1 MKKIYFAIIT
11 IAVMLCGV
19 SCVKDQMYQGP
30 ATISEVNFTPGS
42 VQPWDEVT
50 VTATISDLRSIKSA
64 IVKYTVNG
72 TQATVAMSNSGEKYT
87 GVIPQQ
93 ADKAEVNF
101 TVEAVNELGFTTTS
115 DVKKYTVAIGAID
128 YTKLRLN
135 ELNGNDKFMEIYNTG
150 TTPIPL
156 EGIYIEKDGVT
167 NWTCDARTLG
177 KDEYLLLYSE
187 DVTADHPEQPAAL
200 IFHSGLSAKKNV
212 RIQLFTPAGIS
223 IDDFNLTAIAKTAKA
238 SYSRNDDGK
247 WYHTDATPGAKNI
260 QGSDPVEGLE

>member
-101 TVEAVNELGFTTTS
+101 NETMQALNKHIEDYVEKISNNIFKLDESIPFTQCAACEYKKLCRTTYRVS
-115 DVKKYTVAIGAID
+115 G
-128 YTKLRLN
+128 
-135 ELNGNDKFMEIYNTG
+135 DK
-150 TTPIPL
+150 
-156 EGIYIEKDGVT
+156 
-167 NWTCDARTLG
+167 
-177 KDEYLLLYSE
+177 
-187 DVTADHPEQPAAL
+187 
-200 IFHSGLSAKKNV
+200 
-212 RIQLFTPAGIS
+212 
-223 IDDFNLTAIAKTAKA
+223 KA
-238 SYSRNDDGK
+238 SR
-247 WYHTDATPGAKNI
+247 
-260 QGSDPVEGLE
+260 GLIDLRF